1 MFGRTN
7 QPPAKNIVWSGKSNF
22 VDIPTDC
29 PQRDERM
36 GWTGDIAVFAPT
48 ACYNFGMERFL
59 NKWLKDVKSEQT
71 KGGGIP
77 NTVPSQGYG
86 FPETM
91 PKKAVAFWGDA
102 CVFVPWAE
110 YMAYGDKDILKEM
123 YPVMKK
129 YVKACLFW
137 AGLFS
142 FGKTNIFGTI
152 SPRCSSGIG

>member
-1 MFGRTN
+1 M
-7 QPPAKNIVWSGKSNF
+7 
-22 VDIPTDC
+22 
-29 PQRDERM
+29 
-36 GWTGDIAVFAPT
+36 
-48 ACYNFGMERFL
+48 
-59 NKWLKDVKSEQT
+59 KSEQT

-123 YPVMKK
+123 YPVMKNTSRR
-129 YVKACLFW
+129 ACF
-137 AGLFS
+137 GRDS
-142 FGKTNIFGTI
+142 FLSEKTNIFGTI